1 MLRDQED
8 CKLVN
13 GFGNKEITGDLTAKT
28 FTMLVGAKDREDP
41 RKNKKTGLESVYSNC
56 SHSLRSFVITG
67 IKEMGQ

>member
-41 RKNKKTGLESVYSNC
+41 RKN
-56 SHSLRSFVITG
+56 
-67 IKEMGQ
+67 